1 MTVPYAVYIREHGH
15 PPRRCKPFC
24 NQCKKYPNARCPFC
38 GHVFQPLVMETST
51 MEKTKATQVLDV
63 PVSFGRVSIGEGSVS
78 IPIKIDREHLNPE
91 AADGLL
97 CGCRV
102 KGEIAAGQE
111 AATAAPDRQNTF
123 EIMKHRQTGMFEI
136 KGYSVAPKAIS
147 ATLNVLLKDVKITE
161 IVEFAKHDGRLR
173 IESVAPLEEDA

>member
-1 MTVPYAVYIREHGH
+1 MSKKARE
-15 PPRRCKPFC
+15 
-24 NQCKKYPNARCPFC
+24 
-38 GHVFQPLVMETST
+38 M
-51 MEKTKATQVLDV
+51 LDV

-78 IPIKIDREHLNPE
+78 IPVKIDREHLNPE

-97 CGCRV
+97 CGCRA

-111 AATAAPDRQNTF
+111 GTTEDPDQQTTF

-136 KGYSVAPKAIS
+136 KGYSVGPKAIS
-147 ATLNVLLKDVKITE
+147 ATLNLLLKDVKVTE
-161 IVEFAKHDGRLR
+161 IVEFAKRSGRLR